1 MRLSK
6 LALFVLVC
14 ALALQLVAA
23 PVFAAA
29 AIAASND
36 APATVVSA
44 TRQLDAAGATPTAH
58 ADAVR
63 DAQQAAQDTD
73 GATPKKRGN
82 AFLRALGAPFR
93 ALARLFGGGRKKD
106 STARN
111 GRVAP
116 PQRPQTAVV
125 IEPTPTPERVIEGG
139 QQTPVA
145 PAAAQRR
152 KADERHVRPEVAG
165 GNTPTFTE
173 RPAPTATPAL
183 PQPEDDAITFTP
195 FIEGVPRDPLSQG
208 RALLE
213 RGQIADAI
221 AQLSAAAVTSPDLIA
236 ANNLLG
242 LAYDRLG
249 RHDEAQ
255 VAYERALAAAPSDAA
270 TLNNLG
276 YSLYLSDRYREAL
289 ARLKQAAR
297 LDPASPQVANNL
309 ALVYGRLGKF
319 DDAYKHF
326 ARAHGEFYARVQTA
340 ALFEGAGRDRD
351 AIKHFEA
358 ARKLDP
364 ANAEVLRRLI
374 NLYVRTGQPGKAEDA
389 RQQLEKMPEQKRG
402 DGATTSSI

>member
-6 LALFVLVC
+6 LAPPILVC
-14 ALALQLVAA
+14 ALALQSFAMPVRASAA
-23 PVFAAA
+23 C
-29 AIAASND
+29 AASAD
-36 APATVVSA
+36 ASVSVSA
-44 TRQLDAAGATPTAH
+44 TRQPDTAGAPSTTH
-58 ADAVR
+58 ADALR
-63 DAQQAAQDTD
+63 DAQQTAQDA
-73 GATPKKRGN
+73 GSAPPRKRSN

-93 ALARLFGGGRKKD
+93 ALARLFGGSKKD

-111 GRVAP
+111 RSVAP

-139 QQTPVA
+139 QQTQATPAPVQ
-145 PAAAQRR
+145 QRN
-152 KADERHVRPEVAG
+152 ADERHVRPEVAG

-183 PQPEDDAITFTP
+183 PQPEDAITFTP
-195 FIEGVPRDPLSQG
+195 FVEGVPRDPLSQG

-213 RGQIADAI
+213 RGQTTDAI
-221 AQLSAAAVTSPDLIA
+221 AQLSAAAITSPDLIA

-255 VAYERALAAAPSDAA
+255 VAYERALAAAPADAA

-289 ARLKQAAR
+289 ARLRQAAR

-319 DDAYKHF
+319 DDAFKNF

-340 ALFEGAGRDRD
+340 ALLEEAGRDRD
-351 AIKHFEA
+351 AIRHFEA
-358 ARKLDP
+358 ARRLDP

-374 NLYVRTGQPGKAEDA
+374 NLYMRTGQPGKAEDA
-389 RQQLEKMPEQKRG
+389 RQMLEKIPADRRG
-402 DGATTSSI
+402 DGATSSSSV